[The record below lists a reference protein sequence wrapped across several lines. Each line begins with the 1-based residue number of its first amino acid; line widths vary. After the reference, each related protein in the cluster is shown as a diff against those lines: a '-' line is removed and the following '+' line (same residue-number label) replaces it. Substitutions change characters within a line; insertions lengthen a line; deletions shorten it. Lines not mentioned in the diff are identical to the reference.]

1 MIIVIS
7 GKGASGK
14 TTVAKLLAEKLRF
27 PHYSIGDLM
36 RELATTKEVSLLQLN
51 KLAETDHTIDKWLD
65 AKQEALGKQ
74 EDNFILDSRLGFLF
88 IPHAVKILLDVD
100 DKTAAERIF
109 KAPPREGEESYNTR
123 NDALR
128 ALVARRKSE
137 IKRIKKA
144 YRVNPYDKK
153 QYDLVLNTT
162 KKTPE
167 QVGMSIL
174 SFLKKKK
181 LYK

>member
-14 TTVAKLLAEKLRF
+14 TTVAKLLAEKLGFR
-27 PHYSIGDLM
+27 HYSMGDVM
-36 RELATTKEVSLLQLN
+36 RELATTKEVTLLQLN
-51 KLAETDHTIDKWLD
+51 KLAETDPSIDKWLD
-65 AKQEALGKQ
+65 AKQKALGQQ

-88 IPHAVKILLDVD
+88 IPQAVKIFLDVD
-100 DKTAAERIF
+100 DTVAAERIF
-109 KAPPREGEESYNTR
+109 KAPPREGEEPYKTKAA
-123 NDALR
+123 ALQ
-128 ALVARRKSE
+128 ALLTRRKSE

-144 YRVNPYDKK
+144 YGVNPYHKK
-153 QYDLVLNTT
+153 HYDLVLETT
-162 KKTPE
+162 KRSPE
-167 QVGMSIL
+167 EICTSVL